1 MKRWIAGI
9 MAAVLLA
16 ACTPVGAGEA
26 PAGKSGTLAENLGFL
41 REMADNEDVRSLIQ
55 IQDVQDLM
63 TEVVAQ
69 VVIWMV
75 QNRPVTMDIL
85 AELGV
90 GETDLRCIG
99 RIWDSAERIRDAWQ
113 AYFETED
120 GRRLAAEMEAA
131 QRDPEIQEALDN
143 FLDMCTREDISGI
156 SAAIGE
162 TVREGIRDDMQEG
175 LLTPETVGRRI
186 DRSTLI
192 GSLLLCL
199 KELVKNSE
207 WARSSVPKL
216 AENENLW
223 NLMGHLSELSWA
235 DDIMREEVSKLA
247 DDPEINDFVQR
258 TAGEL
263 IDLIQGYRDSG
274 KAPVPDGESSGAGEE
289 ETP

>member
-16 ACTPVGAGEA
+16 ACTPAGAGEA

-143 FLDMCTREDISGI
+143 FLDMCTCEDISGI

-162 TVREGIRDDMQEG
+162 TVREGIRDDMQEPAPA
-175 LLTPETVGRRI
+175 PEGTGGGQRMGAVVGAQ
-186 DRSTLI
+186 T
-192 GSLLLCL
+192 G
-199 KELVKNSE
+199 
-207 WARSSVPKL
+207 
-216 AENENLW
+216 
-223 NLMGHLSELSWA
+223 
-235 DDIMREEVSKLA
+235 RERE
-247 DDPEINDFVQR
+247 
-258 TAGEL
+258 
-263 IDLIQGYRDSG
+263 
-274 KAPVPDGESSGAGEE
+274 PVEPDGPPVGTQLGGRHNAGGSQQ
-289 ETP
+289 TGG

>member
-16 ACTPVGAGEA
+16 ACTPAGSGES
-26 PAGKSGTLAENLGFL
+26 PAGKAGTLAENLGFL
-41 REMADNEDVRSLIQ
+41 REMAENEDVRSLIQ
-55 IQDVQDLM
+55 IRDVQDLM

-69 VVIWMV
+69 VLVWMI

-99 RIWDSAERIRDAWQ
+99 KIWDSAERIRDVWQ

-120 GRRLAAEMEAA
+120 GQRLAAEMEAA
-131 QRDPEIQEALDN
+131 QRDPEILEALNN
-143 FLDMCTREDISGI
+143 FLDMCTHEDISGI
-156 SAAIGE
+156 GTAISE
-162 TVREGIRDDMQEG
+162 TVREGIREEMQEEA
-175 LLTPETVGRRI
+175 LTLETVERRI
-186 DRSTLI
+186 NRSTLV
-192 GSLLLCL
+192 GSLLLRL
-199 KELVKNSE
+199 KELVEDSE

-216 AENENLW
+216 AENENLR
-223 NLMGHLSELSWA
+223 NLLSHLSEISWA
-235 DDIMREEVSKLA
+235 DDMMREEVRRLA
-247 DDPEINDFVQR
+247 DDPEISDFAQR

-263 IDLIQGYRDSG
+263 IRLIQGYRDSG
-274 KAPVPDGESSGAGEE
+274 KKPVPDGESSGAGEE